1 MDYALGGRLEQQR
14 QKEIKG
20 VFEQRLPMEVQREIE
35 RTMAVSIDA
44 TKVREKQGEYVD
56 DCGKKRYK
64 IGFRDAKIA
73 AISEVGWDPV
83 RSEAYCTS
91 SSYVGGIE
99 HADEFFPRVWVEMNR
114 RAQNPEKI
122 RIVFLG
128 DGAPWI

>member
-20 VFEQRLPMEVQREIE
+20 VFEQRLPVEVQREIE
-35 RTMAVSIDA
+35 GTMAVSIDA
-44 TKVREKQGEYVD
+44 TKVREKQGQYVD
-56 DCGKKRYK
+56 DAGEKRYK
-64 IGFRDAKIA
+64 IGFRDAKIG
-73 AISEVGWDPV
+73 AISEVGWNPL

-99 HADEFFPRVWVEMNR
+99 HADEFSPRVWVEMNR
-114 RAQNPEKI
+114 RAQKPEKI
-122 RIVFLG
+122 PIVFLG